1 MTIICILKIVGVNL
15 CVCPNKKRG
24 EKVKLGFIVNPIA
37 GMGGKVGLKGTDGLE
52 ILEKA
57 RSLGAIP
64 DSPNKAKK
72 ALESLLPL
80 KEELEIYTYPGAMGE
95 DEAREMGF
103 NPVVLE
109 SDKDI
114 TEPTDTEE
122 AAKKMKDLGVDLILF
137 AGGDGTARNIYNAIG
152 DSVPVIGI
160 PAGVKIHSGVYA
172 SHPRAAGTIAYK
184 YLTDEHM
191 ECIEAEV
198 MDIDEEAFREGVV
211 TARLFG
217 YMNIPL
223 EPELVQVQKSGGIGS
238 EEDALDGISDRVI
251 EEMEDDVFYIMGSGT
266 SIRPIMDK
274 LGLENTLLG
283 IDIIKNKELVASDVS
298 ESQILSIIGDD
309 KAKIVVTVIGGQGYI
324 FGRGN
329 QQISAEV
336 IKKVG
341 KSNIIIIA
349 SKNKILSLEGRPL
362 LVDTGNDEVNGLFQ
376 GYMRVLTSYYVES
389 VEKVKGL

>member
-1 MTIICILKIVGVNL
+1 M
-15 CVCPNKKRG
+15 
-24 EKVKLGFIVNPIA
+24 KLGFIVNPIA
-37 GMGGKVGLKGTDGLE
+37 GMGGKVGLKGTDGKE

-57 RSLGAIP
+57 VSLGAVP
-64 DSPNKAKK
+64 ESPNKAKK
-72 ALESLLPL
+72 GLESLVPL
-80 KEELEIYTYPGAMGE
+80 KDKLEIYTYPGSMGE

-103 NPVVLE
+103 DPVVIE
-109 SDKDI
+109 SDKQT
-114 TEPTDTEE
+114 TEPKDTEE
-122 AAKKMKDLGVDLILF
+122 AAKKMKELGVDLILF

-172 SHPRAAGTIAYK
+172 SHPRAAGTIAHN

-191 ECIEAEV
+191 EIEEAEV

-211 TARLFG
+211 TARLYG

-223 EPELVQVQKSGGIGS
+223 EPDLVQVQKSGGLGS

-251 EEMEDDVFYIMGSGT
+251 EEMEEDTFYIMGSGT

-283 IDIIKNKELVASDVS
+283 IDIIKNEKLVASDVT
-298 ESQILSIIGDD
+298 EREILEIIGDE

-329 QQISAEV
+329 QQISADV
-336 IKKVG
+336 INKVG
-341 KSNIIIIA
+341 KNNIIIVA

-362 LVDTGNDEVNGLFQ
+362 LVDTGNDETNSMFN
-376 GYMRVLTSYYVES
+376 GYMKVLTSYYVES